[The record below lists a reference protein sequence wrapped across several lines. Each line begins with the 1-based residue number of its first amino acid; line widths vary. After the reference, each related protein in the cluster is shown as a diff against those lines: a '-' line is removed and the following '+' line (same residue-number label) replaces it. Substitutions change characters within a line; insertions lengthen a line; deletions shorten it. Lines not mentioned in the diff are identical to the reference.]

1 MRASR
6 CIIVGV
12 LLQLIHTLDS
22 LMPGARPLAVAL
34 IALLVVTAGC
44 AGSAT
49 APSSYAAFSQSDI
62 VVGTGTEATAGK
74 TATVN
79 YTGWIYDSSKPEQRG
94 AQFDSSIGKSPF
106 PFVLGAGSVIAG
118 WEQGVPGMKVGGVR
132 RLVVPP
138 ALGYGGTRQ
147 GSIPPHATLV
157 FEIEMLNV
165 Q

>member
-1 MRASR
+1 M
-6 CIIVGV
+6 IPKLIDTFDGPVPGV
-12 LLQLIHTLDS
+12 
-22 LMPGARPLAVAL
+22 RLAVAL
-34 IALLVVTAGC
+34 LALLVVTAGC

-62 VVGTGTEATAGK
+62 VVGTGAEATSGK

-79 YTGWIYDSSKPEQRG
+79 YTGWVYDSSKPEQRG
-94 AQFDSSIGKSPF
+94 AQFDSSIGKTPF
-106 PFVLGAGSVIAG
+106 SFVLGGGSVIAG

-132 RLVVPP
+132 RLVIPP

-147 GSIPPHATLV
+147 GSIPPNATLV
-157 FEIEMLNV
+157 FEIEMLAV